1 MPGKAD
7 PPLPDADDRRAIREQ
22 LTTTLLV
29 EASAGTGKTQS
40 LVDRMT
46 ALVATGTTPIERLSA
61 VTFTIR
67 AAAQL
72 RQRFQNAI
80 EKALRDEPDDARRS
94 RLDSALAGIDSC
106 FVGTI
111 HAFAA
116 RLLRERPVEAGLD
129 PRFREMD
136 DPEDGVARNEAWDRF
151 AESLFFEADARLARL
166 IELGIPLDDLRGAFQ
181 TICENSDVEAAAGPR
196 GPEPD
201 FSRARETI
209 GAFLDGAAAT
219 LPPEAP
225 RGGWTKFQEAVRR
238 AQRLRALLDPN
249 RGADFV
255 QILRVLKS
263 SKSTE
268 GAGPFRKPLEAL
280 QDQFVKPSLAAWA
293 EFVYPDVM
301 AVLLDARDRYAR
313 WRRREGRLNFQDLL
327 VCARDLLRGHPR
339 VREAL
344 RERFTPILVD
354 EFQDTDPIQAEI
366 LFYLTGDRID
376 ERDWRRLAPVPGS
389 LFVVGDPK
397 QSIYRFRR
405 ADIQTYQAVRERIA
419 RCGRVLSLRANF
431 RANAPLCDWVNGV
444 FGRFFP
450 KTANREQP
458 ADAPLVA
465 RRSDAPAGPVV
476 FRIETRVPGRGNQ
489 PVIDHDARRIA
500 EAIAASVA
508 AGERRPGDFLLLF
521 RKRRYMADYARAIEN
536 RGVPYEQ
543 GGGDA
548 FGDSQELEDLLV
560 VLAAL
565 ADPDNPV
572 PLAAALRGPVFGVD
586 DEALYR
592 FAQAGGRFS
601 FRSDV
606 PLTADPRLREA
617 FGIFRSAEALVDGLP
632 PAAAIARIS
641 ERLGW
646 IARTAAR
653 ELGESRAG
661 NLLKA
666 LAAARKL
673 SAEGRDFRSVVAEL
687 QRLRLESLI
696 EQMSVEPGRPD
707 AVRLL
712 TLHGAKGLEAP
723 VVFLAEPASKGGRE
737 RSYWIDRESDPPRG
751 HFRVSR
757 RFGEHG
763 DDEIARP
770 PEWELMEVLE
780 KQFDEAENKRL
791 LYVGATRAKDMLVV
805 SLKTSREG
813 RASGPWAEFAPHL
826 AAELPQP
833 APPPPRDEPQGERP
847 PPDLAAFQ
855 HRRAEDRRLCA
866 VRRYAVAS
874 VTALAHAREGPAPGR
889 EDTGRGMEWGRII
902 HRLLEALMRD
912 ASLDLRAYAANL
924 FAEEERPPDD
934 LPEAVRLA
942 EAVRDSGLWRRA
954 LAAKRRMVEVPFALT
969 VPSVELSVTEGP
981 ADTLLT
987 GAIDLLFEEDAGW
1000 TLVDYKSDRVA
1011 GRLAALTEWYAPQIR
1026 HYRRYWERLTGR
1038 PTRAGLFFVETG
1050 EESWLPADSG

>member
-1 MPGKAD
+1 MPRRAD
-7 PPLPDADDRRAIREQ
+7 PPLPDAEDRRAIRED

-46 ALVATGTTPIERLSA
+46 ALVATGSTPIDRLSA

-72 RQRFQNAI
+72 RQRFQNSI
-80 EKALRDEPDDARRS
+80 EKALREERDDTRRAR
-94 RLDSALAGIDSC
+94 LAGALAGIDSC

-129 PRFREMD
+129 PRFQEMD
-136 DPEDGVARNEAWDRF
+136 DPEDGVARNQAWDRF
-151 AESLFFEADARLARL
+151 AESLFFEADGRLARL
-166 IELGIPLDDLRGAFQ
+166 IELGIPLEDLRGAFQ

-201 FSRARETI
+201 FSRAREAI
-209 GAFLDGAAAT
+209 GTFLDHAAAP
-219 LPPEAP
+219 LPEQAP

-238 AQRLRALLDPN
+238 AERLRTLLDAS
-249 RGADFV
+249 RGTDFV
-255 QILRVLKS
+255 QILRVLRS
-263 SKSTE
+263 SKATE
-268 GAGPFRKPLEAL
+268 GAGALRKPLEAI
-280 QDQFVKPSLAAWA
+280 QDQFVKPALAAWA
-293 EFVYPDVM
+293 EYVYPDVL
-301 AVLLDARDRYAR
+301 AVLLDARNRYAQ
-313 WRRREGRLNFQDLL
+313 WRRRQGRLNFQDLL

-366 LFYLTGDRID
+366 LFYLTGERTDQ
-376 ERDWRRLAPVPGS
+376 RDWRRLTPVPGS

-419 RCGRVLSLRANF
+419 RCGRVLELRANF
-431 RANAPLCDWVNGV
+431 RSNAPLCDWVNGV
-444 FGRFFP
+444 FGRLFP
-450 KTANREQP
+450 KTPNRQQP

-465 RRSDAPAGPVV
+465 RRLEPPAGPAV
-476 FRIETRVPGRGNQ
+476 FRIETRVPGRSHQ

-500 EAIAASVA
+500 DFIAASVA
-508 AGERRPGDFLLLF
+508 AGDRRPGDFLLLF
-521 RKRRYMADYARAIEN
+521 RKRRYMADYARAIED

-548 FGDSQELEDLLV
+548 FGDSQELGDLLV

-572 PLAAALRGPVFGVD
+572 PLAAALRGPLFGVD

-601 FRSDV
+601 FRSDL
-606 PLTADPRLREA
+606 PLAADPRLREA
-617 FGIFRSAEALVDGLP
+617 FGIFRSAEALIDSLP

-646 IARTAAR
+646 IAHTAAR

-673 SAEGRDFRSVVAEL
+673 SAEGRDFRSVVREL
-687 QRLRLESLI
+687 ERLRHESLI

-751 HFRVSR
+751 YFRITR

-763 DDEIARP
+763 DEEIARP
-770 PEWELMEVLE
+770 PDWERMERIE
-780 KQFDEAENKRL
+780 KEFDEAENKRL

-805 SLKTSREG
+805 SLKTSKDG
-813 RASGPWAEFAPHL
+813 KASGPWAEFAPHL

-833 APPPPRDEPQGERP
+833 APAPPRGERTGDLP
-847 PPDLAAFQ
+847 SPDLAAFQ
-855 HRRAEDRRLCA
+855 HRRAESRRLCA
-866 VRRYAVAS
+866 VRSYSVAS
-874 VTALAHAREGPAPGR
+874 VTALAHGQKGPAPLR
-889 EDTGRGMEWGRII
+889 EHTGRGMEWGRII
-902 HRLLEALMRD
+902 HCLLEALMRD
-912 ASLDLRAYAANL
+912 PSLDPRAYAANL
-924 FAEEERPPDD
+924 FAEEERPSDD
-934 LPEAVRLA
+934 LA
-942 EAVRDSGLWRRA
+942 EAVRLVEAVGDSALWRRA

-969 VPSVELSVTEGP
+969 VRSAELGVTEGP
-981 ADTLLT
+981 TDTLLT
-987 GAIDLLFEEDAGW
+987 GAIDLLFEEDDGW

-1011 GRLAALTEWYAPQIR
+1011 GNLAALTDWYAPQIR
-1026 HYRRYWERLTGR
+1026 HYRRYWERLIGR

-1050 EESWLPADSG
+1050 EEAWLPVETR

>member
-1 MPGKAD
+1 M
-7 PPLPDADDRRAIREQ
+7 PLPDAQDRRAIRED
-22 LTTTLLV
+22 LSTTLLV

-46 ALVATGTTPIERLSA
+46 ALIATGATPIDRLSA

-72 RQRFQNAI
+72 RQRFQNSI
-80 EKALRDEPDDARRS
+80 EKALREERDDIRQGRLAR
-94 RLDSALAGIDSC
+94 ALAGIDSC

-129 PRFREMD
+129 PRFQEMD
-136 DPEDGVARNEAWDRF
+136 DPEDGAARNEAWDRF
-151 AESLFFEADARLARL
+151 AESLFFEADGRLARL
-166 IELGIPLDDLRGAFQ
+166 IELGIPLEDLRGAFQ
-181 TICENSDVEAAAGPR
+181 TICENSDVEAAAGPS

-201 FSRARETI
+201 FARARETI
-209 GAFLDGAAAT
+209 GAFLDAAAAS
-219 LPPEAP
+219 LPQQAP
-225 RGGWTKFQEAVRR
+225 RRGWTRFEEAVRR
-238 AQRLRALLDPN
+238 AQRLRALLDTN
-249 RGADFV
+249 RGPDFV
-255 QILRVLKS
+255 QILRVLRP
-263 SKSTE
+263 SKVSE
-268 GAGPFRKPLEAL
+268 SAGPLKKPLTAIQE
-280 QDQFVKPSLAAWA
+280 QVVEPSLAEWA
-293 EFVYPDVM
+293 EYVYPDVM
-301 AVLLDARDRYAR
+301 AVLLDARDRYAQ
-313 WRRREGRLNFQDLL
+313 WRRRQGRLNFQDLL
-327 VCARDLLRGHPR
+327 VCARDLLRGHPP

-366 LFYLTGDRID
+366 LFYLTGERTD
-376 ERDWRRLAPVPGS
+376 ERDWRRLRPVPGS

-419 RCGRVLSLRANF
+419 QCGRVLELRANF
-431 RANAPLCDWVNGV
+431 RSNAPLCDWVNGV
-444 FGRFFP
+444 FRRLFP
-450 KTANREQP
+450 NVPNPQQP

-465 RRSDAPAGPVV
+465 RRPDAPAGPVV

-489 PVIDHDARRIA
+489 PVVDHDARRIA
-500 EAIAASVA
+500 DAIAALIA

-521 RKRRYMADYARAIEN
+521 RKRRYMADYARAIED

-548 FGDSQELEDLLV
+548 FGDSEELGDLLV
-560 VLAAL
+560 VLSAL

-572 PLAAALRGPVFGVD
+572 PLAAALRGPLFGVD

-606 PLTADPRLREA
+606 PLAADPRLQEA
-617 FGIFRSAEALVDGLP
+617 FGLFRSAETLVDSLP

-673 SAEGRDFRSVVAEL
+673 SAEGHGFRSVVAEL
-687 QRLRLESLI
+687 ERLRQESLI

-737 RSYWIDRESDPPRG
+737 RTYWIDRESDPPRG
-751 HFRVSR
+751 YFRIVKR
-757 RFGEHG
+757 VGEHG
-763 DDEIARP
+763 DEEIARP
-770 PEWELMEVLE
+770 PNWELMERLE
-780 KQFDEAENKRL
+780 KEFDEAENKRL
-791 LYVGATRAKDMLVV
+791 LYVGATRAKDIFVV
-805 SLKTSREG
+805 SLKTSKDG
-813 RASGPWAEFAPHL
+813 KVSGPWADFAPHL
-826 AAELPQP
+826 AADLPQP
-833 APPPPRDEPQGERP
+833 APAPPRGERTGDISS
-847 PPDLAAFQ
+847 PDLAAFE
-855 HRRAEDRRLCA
+855 HRRAESRRLCA
-866 VRRYAVAS
+866 VPSYSVAS
-874 VTALAHAREGPAPGR
+874 VTALAHGQAGPVPFR

-912 ASLDLRAYAANL
+912 PSLDTRAYAANL
-924 FAEEERPPDD
+924 FSEEERAPDD
-934 LPEAVRLA
+934 LSDAVRLV
-942 EAVRDSGLWRRA
+942 EAARDSALWQRA
-954 LAAKRRMVEVPFALT
+954 RSAKRRMVEVPFVLA
-969 VPSVELSVTEGP
+969 VPSAELGVTEGP
-981 ADTLLT
+981 AETLLQ
-987 GAIDLLFEEDAGW
+987 GAIDLLFEEDSGW

-1011 GRLAALTEWYAPQIR
+1011 GNLAALTAWYAPQIR
-1026 HYRRYWERLTGR
+1026 HYQRSWEQLTGR

-1050 EESWLPADSG
+1050 EEVWLSEP